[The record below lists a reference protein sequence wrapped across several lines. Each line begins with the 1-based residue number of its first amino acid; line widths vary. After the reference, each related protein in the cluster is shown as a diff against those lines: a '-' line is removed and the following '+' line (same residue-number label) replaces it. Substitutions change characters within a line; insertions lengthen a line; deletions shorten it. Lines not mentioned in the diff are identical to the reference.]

1 MHPPPRCPGSVG
13 LQCQNRAMTESASAR
28 PTSIRL
34 FLADGTPDGFRMV
47 EKSNWTGL
55 GLVSSRSGYPTARK
69 REAWAK
75 PGVYILNGPPTGK
88 GLRDRVYIGEGDDVR
103 SRVDAHLK
111 SKEFWTGVV
120 AFTSK
125 DESLNKAHVRYLEA
139 RLLQIAALA
148 DRADLDN
155 QTAPTSPPLSE
166 ADRADADGFLR
177 EMLPILPLLGV
188 SAFEAVETP
197 ASAAELLRL
206 KGKDADATGADT
218 SEGFVIFADSLA
230 RGDAVPST
238 HTYLIGLR
246 QTLLSDGVL
255 QPHGNHLRFVK
266 PWIFNSPSTAAGVVL
281 GRSANGRVEWR
292 NVAGQT
298 LKQIQEQSVA

>member
-1 MHPPPRCPGSVG
+1 
-13 LQCQNRAMTESASAR
+13 MTDSPSAQ

-34 FLADGTPDGFRMV
+34 FLADGTPEGFRMV

-55 GLVSSRSGYPTARK
+55 GLVSSRTGYPAARQ
-69 REAWAK
+69 REAWGK

-88 GLRDRVYIGEGDDVR
+88 GVRDRVYIGEGDDVR

-139 RLLQIAALA
+139 RLLQIAAAA
-148 DRADLDN
+148 DRVDLDN
-155 QTAPTSPPLSE
+155 QTAPPSPPLSE

-188 SAFEAVETP
+188 FAFEAVETH
-197 ASAAELLRL
+197 ATAAEVLRL

-218 SEGFVIFADSLA
+218 SEGFVVFADSLA
-230 RGDAVPST
+230 RGDTVPST
-238 HTYLIGLR
+238 HAYLIGLR
-246 QTLLSDGVL
+246 QTLLADGVL
-255 QPHGNHLRFVK
+255 QPHGTQLRFAK

-281 GRSANGRVEWR
+281 GRSANGRTEWR
-292 NVAGQT
+292 NDAGLT
-298 LKQIQEQSVA
+298 LKQIQEHAVT